1 MSALAR
7 VCAILAAV
15 GALNWVALWF
25 FNDDLATILLG
36 AQRTVGADFL
46 YILVGLASLYAL
58 IAALGL
64 VGIGAR
70 SK

>member
-25 FNDDLATILLG
+25 LNDDLATILFG
-36 AQRTVGADFL
+36 SQRTIGADFL
-46 YILVGLASLYAL
+46 YILVGLASIYAL